1 MELKSAEPNP
11 RISFFIEINLLLIIF
26 ASLLLRGAVTDCYW
40 YPVGIW
46 IITIFCF
53 SIFCWDRGYI
63 APPRLMGL
71 ELLLLVWLF
80 FIIAASA
87 FSNHRWESLLA
98 MERLFSGLIFFYL
111 VLWNF
116 QDRRREKVMIWAM
129 FAFPVAICLPGLVF
143 FLSKKNLFFPF
154 VNDFGS
160 FCGTFVNHNNFA
172 GLIILGFF
180 LGVGLLMA
188 LKKKGAEFRSELWA
202 RWAILSIPLIVLLVS
217 LQLSMSRSGWVALF
231 AAGAGFLVWLGL
243 RSNRKKF
250 RNYFAVTLLVLALGI
265 IVSMAVG
272 KSLITS
278 RLLTLGEF
286 FKDPSSGLT
295 LTGRKMI
302 WISTLGMIRDHP
314 GLGIGPGNYWLE
326 YPHYRSP
333 GDFYGEHHAHN
344 DLLQL
349 AAESGILSA
358 LMMILIFI
366 AGFQLWQKNYKLEM
380 TQFQHRISIGIV
392 FGMLGFLIQDQ
403 GDFHFYIPGLAYYFL
418 ALAAFLVK
426 PRRNRHD

>member
-1 MELKSAEPNP
+1 VELKTAEPNTKV
-11 RISFFIEINLLLIIF
+11 SFFIEINLLLIIF
-26 ASLLLRGAVTDCYW
+26 ASLLLRGAVADAYW

-63 APPRLMGL
+63 PPPRLMGL

-80 FIIAASA
+80 LIIAASA

-98 MERLFSGLIFFYL
+98 MERLFSALIFFYL

-129 FAFPVAICLPGLVF
+129 FAFPVAICLLGLVF

-154 VNDFGS
+154 VNDFAS
-160 FCGTFVNHNNFA
+160 FCGTFVNHNNFT

-188 LKKKGAEFRSELWA
+188 IKKKGVEFRSELWA

-217 LQLSMSRSGWVALF
+217 LQLSMSRSGWLAFF
-231 AAGAGFLVWLGL
+231 AAGVGFLVWLGL
-243 RSNRKKF
+243 SSNRKKL
-250 RNYFAVTLLVLALGI
+250 RNYFAVALMVLALGI
-265 IVSMAVG
+265 IVSLAVG

-278 RLLTLGEF
+278 RLLTMGEF

-302 WISTLGMIRDHP
+302 WISTLGMIKAHP

-366 AGFQLWQKNYKLEM
+366 AAFRLWQKNYRQEM

-403 GDFHFYIPGLAYYFL
+403 VDFHFYLPGLAYYFL